1 MKKINKEVNA
11 ALDYTTIIEDVY
23 ILAHN
28 PSSTYLIKSIKEA
41 ILSLRDKIYK
51 YQARIGRLKNE
62 VRRLNKKIGE
72 LNGSSS

>member
-1 MKKINKEVNA
+1 MKKINKEVNT
-11 ALDYTTIIEDVY
+11 ALDYAAIIEDVY
-23 ILAHN
+23 ILVHN
-28 PSSTYLIKSIKEA
+28 PSSIYLIKSIKEV